1 MLNGFRL
8 LLFLLPLI
16 GWADEVIPLA
26 EEDTG
31 RFMGEF
37 FKMLFVLGGMVAV
50 LLAISWYM
58 KRLTNQQFSKGND
71 DSLIKVIERRSLSAR
86 TMIYVLDI
94 EGKTFVVGET
104 PQGLVRL
111 GDYGD
116 DKT

>member
-8 LLFLLPLI
+8 LFLLFPLV
-16 GWADEVIPLA
+16 GFTEEVVPLP
-26 EEDTG
+26 EENSG
-31 RFMGEF
+31 RFMTEF

-58 KRLTNQQFSKGND
+58 KRLTSQQFSKGND
-71 DSLIKVIERRSLSAR
+71 QNLIKVIERRSLSAR
-86 TMIYVLDI
+86 TMIYMLDI

-111 GDYGD
+111 GDYMND
-116 DKT
+116 EK